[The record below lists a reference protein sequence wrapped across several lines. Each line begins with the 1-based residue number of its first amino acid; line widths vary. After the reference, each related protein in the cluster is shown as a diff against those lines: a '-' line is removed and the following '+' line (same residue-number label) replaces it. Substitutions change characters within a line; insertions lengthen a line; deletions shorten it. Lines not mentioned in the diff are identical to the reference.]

1 MDEINTTVKT
11 LMVWIVASSIRLTRF
26 LSALAT
32 PKVSL
37 LLTLQI
43 GTKGADKSSMD
54 YALKD
59 FGSAIVRKAI
69 QRIEFYEF
77 SNLKVHLP
85 KLTSVHEFIT
95 SENYLGRV
103 KMEVSGLPEQI
114 KNLSPDEKLDATI
127 QVLTVISEVI
137 ASDKIEYKGSKKFS
151 PRMVRDVFS
160 DKTLNFM
167 VDDGGDKEFGR
178 SMNDPAETAYHLDL
192 STRAWFAFD
201 DCFGT
206 SEEKLLIQYIDK
218 RYAELS
224 KVYSEAYLIR
234 NRKALQAL
242 CV

>member
-1 MDEINTTVKT
+1 MYKAGHIFLNGRDKYNREDIDG
-11 LMVWIVASSIRLTRF
+11 LDSSIINQTH
-26 LSALAT
+26 
-32 PKVSL
+32 KVSL
-37 LLTLQI
+37 RTGYTKSI
-43 GTKGADKSSMD
+43 VAFDTPDRDKGADKSSMD

-192 STRAWFAFD
+192 STRAWF
-201 DCFGT
+201 C
-206 SEEKLLIQYIDK
+206 L
-218 RYAELS
+218 
-224 KVYSEAYLIR
+224 
-234 NRKALQAL
+234 
-242 CV
+242 

>member
-1 MDEINTTVKT
+1 
-11 LMVWIVASSIRLTRF
+11 
-26 LSALAT
+26 
-32 PKVSL
+32 
-37 LLTLQI
+37 
-43 GTKGADKSSMD
+43 MD

-151 PRMVRDVFS
+151 PRMVR
-160 DKTLNFM
+160 
-167 VDDGGDKEFGR
+167 
-178 SMNDPAETAYHLDL
+178 
-192 STRAWFAFD
+192 
-201 DCFGT
+201 
-206 SEEKLLIQYIDK
+206 
-218 RYAELS
+218 
-224 KVYSEAYLIR
+224 
-234 NRKALQAL
+234 
-242 CV
+242 CVQ